1 MKSILILL
9 LVTLLATSTLS
20 RTVQAAKAGQPR
32 RAGINLLKNAMK
44 ATNAAVAKTAQAT
57 TAQAAKVV
65 GAAKANVAQATTA
78 PVAQA
83 TTAPVAQ
90 ATTAPV
96 AQVVGAANANVAKV
110 AQATAV
116 PATPGQANPPTAK
129 IIVIKE
135 ASEISQHVEAI
146 KVKSEKAIELFNK
159 SKAASELLLKRVGKH
174 LEWAKKGKEELNK

>member
-65 GAAKANVAQATTA
+65 GAAKAN
-78 PVAQA
+78 
-83 TTAPVAQ
+83 VAQ